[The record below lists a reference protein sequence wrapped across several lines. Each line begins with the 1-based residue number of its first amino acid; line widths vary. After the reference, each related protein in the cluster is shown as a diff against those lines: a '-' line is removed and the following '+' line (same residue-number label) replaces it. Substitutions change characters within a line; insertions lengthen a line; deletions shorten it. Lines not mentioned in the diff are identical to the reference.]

1 MKATMGSRALG
12 FGVLGFRVLGSQD
25 KEAPPLLSMC
35 SKIGTDR
42 ERGLAL

>member
-1 MKATMGSRALG
+1 MQATIGFRALG
-12 FGVLGFRVLGSQD
+12 FGVLGFRVLSSQD

-35 SKIGTDR
+35 SEIGTDR